1 MKMIHLEEVNS
12 TNDYVK
18 KNISELEHLSVV
30 YADRQTAGRGRL
42 ERKWTDTGDEN
53 LFLTFTIKPKSSAEL
68 TNFPNLTQYLSVI
81 LSALL
86 EEEYSLKPQIKW
98 PNDVLINGKKIAGIL
113 AEGTSIGGNF
123 TGLALGIGVNLNTD
137 NSKLKTIDKPAT
149 SVFAET
155 GEEVSK
161 EIFLKKLHNKFCLL
175 YDSFIA
181 NGFPL
186 IKEDYNK
193 RAIFI
198 GKQITINVLGKL
210 HSGVAQE
217 VTDEGALL
225 LKEELKTNKYFIGD
239 IL

>member
-1 MKMIHLEEVNS
+1 M
-12 TNDYVK
+12 
-18 KNISELEHLSVV
+18 
-30 YADRQTAGRGRL
+30 
-42 ERKWTDTGDEN
+42 
-53 LFLTFTIKPKSSAEL
+53 
-68 TNFPNLTQYLSVI
+68 
-81 LSALL
+81 
-86 EEEYSLKPQIKW
+86 
-98 PNDVLINGKKIAGIL
+98 
-113 AEGTSIGGNF
+113 
-123 TGLALGIGVNLNTD
+123 
-137 NSKLKTIDKPAT
+137 
-149 SVFAET
+149 
-155 GEEVSK
+155 
-161 EIFLKKLHNKFCLL
+161 KKLHNKFCLL